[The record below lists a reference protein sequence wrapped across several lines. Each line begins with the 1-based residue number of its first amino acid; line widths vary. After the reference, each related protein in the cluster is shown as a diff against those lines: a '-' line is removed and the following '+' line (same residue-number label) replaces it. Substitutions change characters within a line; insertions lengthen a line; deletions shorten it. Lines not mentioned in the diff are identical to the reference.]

1 MANKA
6 AFKLRTQ
13 ALKKTRANKDTR
25 TQHEE

>member
-13 ALKKTRANKDTR
+13 ALKKTRANKSTR
-25 TQHEE
+25 VQYEE